1 MTAEELYNRLKSV
14 KPGEALCTYTMEKVE
29 KMLPLI
35 NEINEL
41 KKQQDTVILAHSFCA
56 PEILLGVADFTGDSF
71 KLS

>member
-14 KPGEALCTYTMEKVE
+14 KPGAALCTYTMEKVE

-41 KKQQDTVILAHSFCA
+41 
-56 PEILLGVADFTGDSF
+56 
-71 KLS
+71 

>member
-14 KPGEALCTYTMEKVE
+14 KPGAALCTYTMEKVE

-41 KKQQDTVILAHSFCA
+41 KKEQDTVILAHSS
-56 PEILLGVADFTGDSF
+56 LLKFFWALPTS
-71 KLS
+71 LAIASS